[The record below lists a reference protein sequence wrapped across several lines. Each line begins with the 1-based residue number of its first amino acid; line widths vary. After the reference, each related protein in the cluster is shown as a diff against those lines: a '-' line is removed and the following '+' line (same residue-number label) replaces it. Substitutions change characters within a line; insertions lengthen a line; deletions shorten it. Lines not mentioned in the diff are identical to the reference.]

1 MKKFLIVLL
10 VLLLP
15 VLALAEAPVEEIVV
29 EELTAEELVTYELPV
44 DFSAGFVPNP
54 DAFTENIYEDDSIY
68 VRLESIEQE
77 GAVYHVAWVEV
88 ESPTQLR
95 TALASANEKKTN
107 KTSNI
112 AKKNNAVVA
121 MNGDYY
127 TNRKKGYII
136 RQGQVLRESPL
147 KTMDMLCIDDHGDFH
162 ILIQSD
168 AAQLKELLQSDRK
181 LVNVLNF
188 GPALVID
195 GAVQEMPESYQ
206 FNMRRKEPRSAIG
219 QVGELSYVLV
229 VVDGRTEASDGVTCE
244 TLANFMAGLGCQ
256 QAYNLDGGGT
266 ATLVFNGNMY
276 NSPKGGERSISDII
290 YFATAVDGGF

>member
-1 MKKFLIVLL
+1 MKKFCLIALVL
-10 VLLLP
+10 LLLP
-15 VLALAEAPVEEIVV
+15 VLALAEGDTEIVV
-29 EELTAEELVTYELPV
+29 EELAAEELTTYALPV

-54 DAFTENIYEDDSIY
+54 AAFTETTYEDDSIS
-68 VRLESIEQE
+68 VKIESIEE
-77 GAVYHVAWVEV
+77 DGAVYHVAWVEV

-136 RQGQVLRESPL
+136 RQGEVLRESPI
-147 KTMDMLCIDDHGDFH
+147 KTMDMLCIDDLGNFH
-162 ILIQSD
+162 ILVKSD

-206 FNMRRKEPRSAIG
+206 FNIRRKEPRSAIG
-219 QVGELSYVLV
+219 QIGELSYVLV
-229 VVDGRTEASDGVTCE
+229 VVDGRTKASEGVTCE
-244 TLANFMAGLGCQ
+244 TLANFMAKLGCQ

-266 ATLVFNGNMY
+266 ATLVFNGKMY

-290 YFATAVDGGF
+290 YFASAVDGGF